1 MLSPLCLHLGVFWVG
16 KGWRGDEEALA
27 DGADSNLMA
36 PDELRNLGR
45 SDLGRFGGGG
55 WMVFDVF

>member
-1 MLSPLCLHLGVFWVG
+1 MLSPLYLRLGVFWGG
-16 KGWRGDEEALA
+16 KEGGRRAIA

-45 SDLGRFGGGG
+45 WDLGRLGV
-55 WMVFDVF
+55 WMVFDIFD

>member
-45 SDLGRFGGGG
+45 SDLGRFGGGVDG
-55 WMVFDVF
+55 F